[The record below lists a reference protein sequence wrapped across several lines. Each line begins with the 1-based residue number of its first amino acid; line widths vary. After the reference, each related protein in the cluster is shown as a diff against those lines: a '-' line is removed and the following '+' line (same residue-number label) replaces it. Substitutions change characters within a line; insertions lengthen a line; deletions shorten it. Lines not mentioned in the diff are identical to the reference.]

1 MNAQF
6 RYLMLLLGGAGVL
19 LTYAFPFWYP
29 YFVTLQFGGEVL
41 SGLPSNLSER
51 FLQLP
56 YDQQN
61 ALIELADDE
70 PELAVVLAIA
80 QFNRPRVVPEAQ
92 QEAPNLLGPIETIS
106 GSFVAFSDFLGAD
119 GQILIYTLAD
129 SRQVL
134 WIENLVSTNFPDIEV
149 WLSAHR
155 QPESIQDIQLNNLH
169 LRLGDLYGNVGSQ
182 WYEIPSD
189 VNLDQYNSIVL
200 YNPSNDLIVSYAS
213 FFRLF

>member
-6 RYLMLLLGGAGVL
+6 RYLMVLIGGVFVVV
-19 LTYAFPFWYP
+19 TYAFPFWYP
-29 YFVTLQFGGEVL
+29 YLVNLQFGGTVL
-41 SGLPSNLSER
+41 AGLPSNLSER

-70 PELAVVLAIA
+70 PELAVALAIA
-80 QFNRPRVVPEAQ
+80 QFNRPRIVPEAQ
-92 QEAPNLLGPIETIS
+92 QEPPNLLGPIETIS
-106 GSFVAFSDFLGAD
+106 GSFIAISDLLGAN

-134 WIENLVSTNFPDIEV
+134 WIEDLNATNFPDIEV

-155 QPESIQDIQLNNLH
+155 RPEKQEDIQLHNLH

-189 VNLDQYNSIVL
+189 VDLDEYNSIVL
-200 YNPSNDLIVSYAS
+200 YNPSNNLIVSYAS

>member
-92 QEAPNLLGPIETIS
+92 HGSLRNRIFILKTPNRSFLSICFKLLRFAPSYL
-106 GSFVAFSDFLGAD
+106 VAFFGK
-119 GQILIYTLAD
+119 
-129 SRQVL
+129 
-134 WIENLVSTNFPDIEV
+134 
-149 WLSAHR
+149 
-155 QPESIQDIQLNNLH
+155 
-169 LRLGDLYGNVGSQ
+169 
-182 WYEIPSD
+182 
-189 VNLDQYNSIVL
+189 
-200 YNPSNDLIVSYAS
+200 
-213 FFRLF
+213 